1 VAEPDRTLLT
11 GWGRTAPSAAEV
23 RTVADHAE
31 VAALLTSAP
40 PRGVAARGL
49 GRSYNDA
56 AQCAGG
62 RVLDL
67 TGLSQVLGFD
77 VTAGSVHAE
86 AGLSLDRLLRQV
98 VPFGWFVPV
107 TPGTRF
113 VTLGGA
119 LAADIHGKNHHVDG
133 AFAEHVAGFTLVPP
147 DGEPRWVTPQDDP
160 RLFWA
165 TAGGMGLTGVITT
178 VELRLRRVGSAWMR
192 VDTERAR
199 DLDDLLERL
208 ARDDEG
214 VPYSVA
220 WIDGTARGARMGRGV
235 ISRGWHAAPTDVP
248 GVDDPLRYDAAATR
262 LRVPELVPPGL
273 LNRASVSAFNEL
285 WFRRAPRRRRGEIQ
299 TIGRFFH
306 PLDGVADWNR
316 IYGPRGFLQYQFV
329 VPLAQ
334 TGSLTRIVDR
344 ISASS
349 LASFLAVLKRF
360 GPGNEGLLSFP
371 TEGWTLALDFPN
383 VAELGPLFDDL
394 DELVLAAGGRHYLAK
409 DARLSREVFR
419 AGYPRLDEFRAV
431 RDELDPRRRLV
442 TDLSRRLD
450 L

>member
-1 VAEPDRTLLT
+1 VADPSRTLLT

-23 RTVADHAE
+23 RRVTDRAE
-31 VAALLTSAP
+31 VAALLASAP
-40 PRGVAARGL
+40 PRGVAPRGL

-56 AQCAGG
+56 AQSAGG

-67 TGLSQVLGFD
+67 TGLTQVLGFD
-77 VTAGSVHAE
+77 VVTGSLHAE
-86 AGLSLDRLLRQV
+86 AGLALDRLLRQV
-98 VPFGWFVPV
+98 LPFGWFVPV

-119 LAADIHGKNHHVDG
+119 LAADVHGKNHHVDG
-133 AFAEHVAGFTLVPP
+133 AFAEHVTGFTLVPP
-147 DGEPRWVTPQDDP
+147 DGEPRWVTAQEDP

-178 VELRLRRVGSAWMR
+178 VQLRLLRVDSAWMR

-199 DLDDLLERL
+199 DLDDLLARL
-208 ARDDEG
+208 ARDDDR

-220 WIDGTARGARMGRGV
+220 WIDGTATGARMGRGV
-235 ISRGWHAAPTDVP
+235 ISRGWHAEPSETP
-248 GVDDPLRYDAAATR
+248 GDDPLRYDAATR

-273 LNRASVSAFNEL
+273 LNRASVTAFNEL
-285 WFRRAPRRRRGEIQ
+285 WFRRAPRRREGEIQ

-316 IYGPRGFLQYQFV
+316 VYGPRGFLQYQFV
-329 VPLAQ
+329 VPLGAVEA
-334 TGSLTRIVDR
+334 LTRIVDR
-344 ISASS
+344 ISSSS

-371 TEGWTLALDFPN
+371 DEGWTLALDFPN
-383 VAELGPLFDDL
+383 LAELGPLFDEL
-394 DELVLAAGGRHYLAK
+394 DELVLQAGGRHYLAK
-409 DARLSREVFR
+409 DARMSREVLR
-419 AGYPRLDEFRAV
+419 AGYPRLDEFLAV
-431 RDELDPRRRLV
+431 RDELDPQRRLV
-442 TDLSRRLD
+442 TDLSRRLE